1 MTASQRIE
9 KLAEHFH
16 TNVKAL
22 SELCGYDRPQ
32 AFYDILKGKTRNIS
46 PTMCDRILSVLPSV
60 NRVWLLT
67 GEGSITNDAQ
77 QAARDAAQKD
87 RDTVKTVPLVHMTA
101 IAGPIKSYYESGEYL
116 DNCERI
122 PSPTPKAELAIP
134 ITGDSM
140 EPSFPSGSIAFVAR
154 INEASFIPWGHTMVL
169 DTENGVFIKNV
180 YPDDSDQAFIW
191 AESINPRYPR
201 MRIPKDVVYS
211 MYRVL
216 SVMKSFVAM

>member
-1 MTASQRIE
+1 MTASERIE
-9 KLAEHFH
+9 KLVEHFH

-46 PTMCDRILSVLPSV
+46 PNMCDRILSVLPSV
-60 NRVWLLT
+60 NRVWLFT
-67 GEGSITNDAQ
+67 GEGCITDSNPAP
-77 QAARDAAQKD
+77 AAPKADSEML
-87 RDTVKTVPLVHMTA
+87 KTVPLVHLSA
-101 IAGPIKSYYESGEYL
+101 IAGPIKSYYETGEDL
-116 DNCERI
+116 TNCERI

-154 INEASFIPWGHTMVL
+154 INESAFIPWGHTIVL
-169 DTENGVFIKNV
+169 DTANGVFIKNIF
-180 YPDDSDQAFIW
+180 PDDNDESIIW

-201 MRIPKDVVYS
+201 MRIPKEVIYS